1 MGINE
6 FFSSIFTTNF
16 LAMTLRLSTPILLAS
31 MASFVASTTG
41 ISNTAIESIM
51 TLSALFGIL
60 GSYWSQS
67 AIVGILIGIAMGI
80 LVSLIIAFFSMKL
93 GASVSLI
100 GIALNTFSGPL
111 AIFFLY
117 QLLAIRV
124 LVHL

>member
-60 GSYWSQS
+60 
-67 AIVGILIGIAMGI
+67 AHIGHK
-80 LVSLIIAFFSMKL
+80 V
-93 GASVSLI
+93 
-100 GIALNTFSGPL
+100 
-111 AIFFLY
+111 
-117 QLLAIRV
+117 LL
-124 LVHL
+124 